1 MIVGIVALIALA
13 SSVIV
18 AIAESSSSCL
28 DGKQYL
34 CPSSFKPA
42 PKELLTDGQIEFNR
56 LGVSNL
62 SLVRITPAR
71 ADRIANAEYGRT
83 RGAKVVLESL
93 GGYIDKDAIV
103 HDWVGTR
110 SWIPKA
116 IPAYLVRISGLEI
129 ASLGPTPETVKN
141 HSWNV
146 IVNAIN
152 GKIITAITYD

>member
-1 MIVGIVALIALA
+1 VVGGIVALLVLV

-18 AIAESSSSCL
+18 AIAETSCV
-28 DGKQYL
+28 DGKPYL
-34 CPSSFKPA
+34 CPSAFKPA
-42 PKELLTDGQIEFNR
+42 PKQLLTDGQIEFNR
-56 LGVSNL
+56 LGDSKL

-71 ADRIANAEYGRT
+71 AVRIANAEYGRVH
-83 RGAKVVLESL
+83 GARIVLESL

-110 SWIPKA
+110 SWVPKA
-116 IPAYLVRISGLEI
+116 IPAYLVRISGLKI
-129 ASLGPTPETVKN
+129 ASLGPTPGVVKN

-146 IVNAIN
+146 IVNATN

>member
-1 MIVGIVALIALA
+1 MIVGIVALIVLA
-13 SSVIV
+13 SSAIV
-18 AIAESSSSCL
+18 AIAETSSSCV
-28 DGKQYL
+28 DGKPYL

-42 PKELLTDGQIEFNR
+42 PKQLLIDGQIEFNR
-56 LGVSNL
+56 LGDSKL

-71 ADRIANAEYGRT
+71 ADRIANAEYGRVH
-83 RGAKVVLESL
+83 GAKIVSESL

-116 IPAYLVRISGLEI
+116 IPAYLVRVSGVQI
-129 ASLGPTPETVKN
+129 ASLGPTPEVMKN
-141 HSWNV
+141 RSWNV

>member
-1 MIVGIVALIALA
+1 MVVGIVALLVLV
-13 SSVIV
+13 SSVMV
-18 AIAESSSSCL
+18 AIAETSPSCV
-28 DGKQYL
+28 DGKPYL

-42 PKELLTDGQIEFNR
+42 PKQLLTDGQIEFNR
-56 LGVSNL
+56 LGDSKL

-71 ADRIANAEYGRT
+71 ADRIANAEYGRV
-83 RGAKVVLESL
+83 RGAKIVVESL

-116 IPAYLVRISGLEI
+116 VPAYLVRVSGVEI
-129 ASLGPTPETVKN
+129 ASLGPTPEKVKN

-146 IVNAIN
+146 IVNAVN